1 MYVFAADMFIF
12 PTNTAPQ
19 NHLHRKVRYKED
31 MPPLGLNFIK
41 LGLNDVLYDPKT
53 KQIYTPNTDSHAKID
68 DAGLQS
74 GDEGDII
81 SEKRYNDKHDEKG
94 RFAEGSGSKS
104 EKTKYALSPR
114 RNNAGITVNPKTYG
128 TLCGEFNTLHP
139 GAKKGETG
147 LISKGKYRYMAVSD
161 GKGGIIVY
169 GKWKQ
174 R

>member
-1 MYVFAADMFIF
+1 M
-12 PTNTAPQ
+12 
-19 NHLHRKVRYKED
+19 
-31 MPPLGLNFIK
+31 
-41 LGLNDVLYDPKT
+41 LYDPKT

-94 RFAEGSGSKS
+94 RFAEGSGSKP

-128 TLCGEFNTLHP
+128 KLCGEFIHFIQEQKREKPDL
-139 GAKKGETG
+139 
-147 LISKGKYRYMAVSD
+147 
-161 GKGGIIVY
+161 
-169 GKWKQ
+169 
-174 R
+174 

>member
-1 MYVFAADMFIF
+1 
-12 PTNTAPQ
+12 
-19 NHLHRKVRYKED
+19 

-41 LGLNDVLYDPKT
+41 LGLNDALYDPASKT
-53 KQIYTPNTDSHAKID
+53 FSTPNTNQHAKMT
-68 DAGLQS
+68 GERLQN
-74 GDEGDII
+74 EENRVII
-81 SEKRYNDKHDEKG
+81 TENRYNPNRDEKG
-94 RFAEGSGSKS
+94 RFAEGSCSKP

-128 TLCGEFNTLHP
+128 KLCGEFNTLHP

-161 GKGGIIVY
+161 GKVGIIVY

>member
-19 NHLHRKVRYKED
+19 NHQNRKVRYKED

-41 LGLNDVLYDPKT
+41 LGLNDVLYDYASKT
-53 KQIYTPNTDSHAKID
+53 FYTPNTNQHATMT
-68 DAGLQS
+68 GESLQN
-74 GDEGDII
+74 EENRVII
-81 SEKRYNDKHDEKG
+81 TEKRYNPNRDEKG
-94 RFAEGSGSKS
+94 RFAEGSGSKP
-104 EKTKYALSPR
+104 EKTKYSPSPR

-128 TLCGEFNTLHP
+128 KLCGEFNTLHP